1 MSEQMPE
8 PTNVPFDGSFA
19 TESVTRNALAEA
31 ISILQRLHDFDSW
44 GDKGFNAREAYE
56 AKEAGKAFLARTAA
70 SLPTATGDGLSGYVV
85 GNAAGTQWR
94 TWTPAGPAWTADRE
108 QAIRYA
114 RRIDAERAHEED
126 EDAWRIEPYAS
137 RFASVETSADRDI
150 ALARETLAGHPHGK
164 EMPDLALA
172 WLANRAELHARAVIK
187 ISSALADAQLEKN
200 NPDSPK
206 TDLLNPELSFSGD
219 AIREEAAK
227 ALGLFRCPGG
237 SSADNPPTRWPTDK
251 RDRISGRNG
260 TIPLDWDFAEKCR
273 AEVDVVLN
281 VLRSFPGMPPLEA
294 SLDAEALAGYRAA
307 VSWIGADSWDGCSDC
322 VSILKLAAAADYRR
336 SMTPDEIA
344 DVLKRLRLHGDQ
356 HLGAHPKPSTIT
368 PSLS

>member
-1 MSEQMPE
+1 MSEQIPE

-19 TESVTRNALAEA
+19 SESVTRNALAEA
-31 ISILQRLHDFDSW
+31 IAILQRLHDYDSW
-44 GDKGFNAREAYE
+44 GDKGFDAREAYE

-70 SLPTATGDGLSGYVV
+70 LLPTATGDGLSGYVV

-126 EDAWRIEPYAS
+126 EGAWRIEPYAS
-137 RFASVETSADRDI
+137 RLAIVEAPAEIDM
-150 ALARETLAGHPHGK
+150 TLS
-164 EMPDLALA
+164 
-172 WLANRAELHARAVIK
+172 ELHDRARAQF
-187 ISSALADAQLEKN
+187 SSARANAPLEKN

-206 TDLLNPELSFSGD
+206 TELLNPELSFSGP

-227 ALGLFRCPGG
+227 ALGLFRHPGG
-237 SSADNPPTRWPTDK
+237 STAGNPPTRWPTDK
-251 RDRISGRNG
+251 RDRISGRDG

-281 VLRSFPGMPPLEA
+281 VLRSLPGIPPLEA

-322 VSILKLAAAADYRR
+322 VRILKLAAAADYRR
-336 SMTPDEIA
+336 SMIPDEIA